1 MASAEIRPTRRTN
14 IARRRFHST
23 VLTGSLLAGILAFSD
38 QAAQAQIVIG
48 GDDGTGVTVNLDVI
62 DNPFGQTGRQL
73 LMPNARTPVESGP
86 IVLKPPAS
94 MRGKPA
100 AAAPKLTPPASMTRA
115 QSAPVQAAPPKP
127 AAPAAMAPVAPP
139 ARIATPA
146 PVAAPVATPAP
157 MAAPAP
163 APKAAAL
170 PPARPE
176 PVTPPPAAAP
186 KAAPQPTPQVAPKAA
201 PQVPART
208 EQQRTAAL
216 PPATTPP
223 GAPAPRSGSGG
234 AAAAV
239 DGGFSLSFAAGNT
252 DLNDQARSQL
262 AGTLQRLKADE
273 ALRVQL
279 LAYAAGDGGSS
290 SQARRISLSR
300 ALAVRS
306 YLIDQGIR
314 STRMDVRALG
324 DTNKD
329 GSPDRVD
336 VRVIG
341 R

>member
-1 MASAEIRPTRRTN
+1 MASADIRPTRRTN
-14 IARRRFHST
+14 IARRRFRT
-23 VLTGSLLAGILAFSD
+23 TLLTGSLLAGILAFSD

-139 ARIATPA
+139 ARVATPA

-157 MAAPAP
+157 VAAPAP
-163 APKAAAL
+163 APRAAAL

-186 KAAPQPTPQVAPKAA
+186 KAAPQPTPQAAPKAA
-201 PQVPART
+201 PQAPART

-216 PPATTPP
+216 PPAATPSAAQRP
-223 GAPAPRSGSGG
+223 SGG

-252 DLNDQARSQL
+252 DLNDQARAQL
-262 AGTLQRLKADE
+262 AGALQRLKADE

>member
-14 IARRRFHST
+14 IARRRFRT
-23 VLTGSLLAGILAFSD
+23 TLLTGSLLAGILAFSD

-100 AAAPKLTPPASMTRA
+100 ASAPKLTPPASMTRA

-139 ARIATPA
+139 ARVATPA

-157 MAAPAP
+157 VAAPAP
-163 APKAAAL
+163 APRAAAL

-186 KAAPQPTPQVAPKAA
+186 KAAPPQA
-201 PQVPART
+201 PART

-223 GAPAPRSGSGG
+223 AAQRPSGG

-252 DLNDQARSQL
+252 DLNDQARAQL
-262 AGTLQRLKADE
+262 AGALQRLKADE